1 MRAPI
6 RANPRLGTVRRSPP
20 VSLALRPGLNPKLG
34 LWLTLMIV
42 WALVS
47 SFRYYYDGL
56 NRLMAQNSSSASN
69 PEYDTFNA
77 INKTA
82 QSHDYFGAYDTVS
95 YTYDA
100 RNRLKHRGVA
110 AMTTSGSWGLT
121 DNNDSPGEG
130 IGYDYSYD
138 AGGNLLAVKSTMLF
152 ASGGVPNT
160 NVAYAYDNL
169 NRQVLEIQGPAISN
183 ISSVSANGTNVPS
196 GVSGGFVNSYT
207 YDAAGNRLT
216 ATYGVGRSDAREL
229 TSAYDNLN
237 RVKSIS
243 EQLVS
248 ASGAE
253 RQTYYHYDAAGNRVA
268 LVQPNYGYVETS
280 FDALGRQAEVEGYK
294 PSAESGELYDFA
306 LGYDAFGNLQEQ
318 VETYPAGQLGNRTV
332 TLGYDGA
339 DRLTTE
345 TMLTGTTNITSAYE
359 YDSANDRTSKVT
371 TQQIG
376 NATATTLVNDV
387 YSYLPGNRLQF
398 VDHYTGGSLTARE
411 HYNVQADGIGH
422 GAVTFWDHYS
432 VSGNTA
438 TLQSTWKYNYDFDN
452 RLVEV
457 AKMDSGHLSGQ
468 GGFYAYAYDYRGRRV
483 ARESLTDWVSAV
495 FSGGTD
501 VREYRASQ
509 TAYSYSWQW
518 WAQVIWQMPT
528 WNVGNV
534 TSAPS
539 VEYVRGSDWGGGV
552 GGVLYSLHSDNA
564 QYYHYDGRGDVV
576 AQTTGSLGS
585 LVYQSAYNAY
595 GEHNPSGT
603 SFVPAAAGT
612 QEWTLS
618 GATTDDLRANTKEE
632 DPTGVSMQGQRPL
645 IIGTNTWMTPDP
657 MGMIDGTNMY
667 GYCKMNPMTSFDP
680 EGLLTASQ
688 VSAFSGSMADSMHS
702 SNNTGV
708 GGFFNEFA
716 ADFWDTVHSASTPQ
730 SYADN
735 YHSSVNRIAK
745 VSEDK
750 STGTVLLATGGEMVG
765 LNDLA
770 EASSDTDVYG
780 NSQSGTQRLMKLDA
794 GVMKGAS
801 TVAVAD
807 QMAVAVD
814 ANAATKAAST
824 DVKPTPPATNAPAN
838 DTVTVYRGV
847 ASDHP
852 GYADALEGKATPRGG
867 HSNPDLHNSGDTKS
881 TFTSWTPNEYVADS
895 FATTTQD
902 GV

>member
-1 MRAPI
+1 
-6 RANPRLGTVRRSPP
+6 
-20 VSLALRPGLNPKLG
+20 
-34 LWLTLMIV
+34 
-42 WALVS
+42 
-47 SFRYYYDGL
+47 
-56 NRLMAQNSSSASN
+56 
-69 PEYDTFNA
+69 
-77 INKTA
+77 
-82 QSHDYFGAYDTVS
+82 
-95 YTYDA
+95 
-100 RNRLKHRGVA
+100 
-110 AMTTSGSWGLT
+110 
-121 DNNDSPGEG
+121 
-130 IGYDYSYD
+130 
-138 AGGNLLAVKSTMLF
+138 
-152 ASGGVPNT
+152 
-160 NVAYAYDNL
+160 
-169 NRQVLEIQGPAISN
+169 
-183 ISSVSANGTNVPS
+183 
-196 GVSGGFVNSYT
+196 VNSYT

-387 YSYLPGNRLQF
+387 YSYLPGNRLQY
-398 VDHYTGGSLTARE
+398 VYHYTGGNVTSAD
-411 HYNVQADGIGH
+411 HYNINASGLGH
-422 GAVTFWDHYS
+422 GAVTFWDHYT

-438 TLQSTWKYNYDFDN
+438 TLQSTWKYNYDLDN

-612 QEWTLS
+612 QEYTAS

-632 DPTGVSMQGQRPL
+632 DPTGLSLQDQRPL
-645 IIGTNTWMTPDP
+645 LIGTNTWMTPDP

-667 GYCKMNPMTSFDP
+667 GYCKMNPYSGFDP
-680 EGLLTASQ
+680 QGLWTGDQKDAEIAS
-688 VSAFSGSMADSMHS
+688 
-702 SNNTGV
+702 
-708 GGFFNEFA
+708 
-716 ADFWDTVHSASTPQ
+716 
-730 SYADN
+730 
-735 YHSSVNRIAK
+735 
-745 VSEDK
+745 DK
-750 STGTVLLATGGEMVG
+750 
-765 LNDLA
+765 
-770 EASSDTDVYG
+770 
-780 NSQSGTQRLMKLDA
+780 R
-794 GVMKGAS
+794 
-801 TVAVAD
+801 AVAD
-807 QMAVAVD
+807 DEANIAAKQNVIAQEKADLAGGNLSPNYASEVQGNIDKNEKDLYDLNRSRGIKDRHLADDEAEKKVYLEIAKRNGLDQHTSDTNSQKFQLGASAYFDHVGTLQRINND
-814 ANAATKAAST
+814 ANIAADVVVFIESLGEIDLRSGAS
-824 DVKPTPPATNAPAN
+824 VEQYSLRA
-838 DTVTVYRGV
+838 R
-847 ASDHP
+847 
-852 GYADALEGKATPRGG
+852 
-867 HSNPDLHNSGDTKS
+867 
-881 TFTSWTPNEYVADS
+881 
-895 FATTTQD
+895 QD
-902 GV
+902 GFYPVMKRGFAEPQGGIWLEQGDVWKFGTTKNPTARYTNKFLEEWDLRYQTESSGTLSESLQAEKQQILNYQQQNGVLPPGNKIVK